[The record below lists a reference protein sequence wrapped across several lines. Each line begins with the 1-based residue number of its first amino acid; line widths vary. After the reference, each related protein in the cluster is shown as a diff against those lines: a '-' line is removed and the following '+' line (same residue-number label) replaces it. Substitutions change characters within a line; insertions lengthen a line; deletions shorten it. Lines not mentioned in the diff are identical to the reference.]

1 MGARTDGR
9 RRRVSCGGGH
19 HGNCAGSGSVTGS
32 GSGSG
37 SGSSSG
43 IGGSGSGSGNLPL
56 HLAWLLIMLGLGAL
70 HLVCALSVFGEG
82 LVYLWLG

>member
-9 RRRVSCGGGH
+9 RRSCSCGGGH
-19 HGNCAGSGSVTGS
+19 HCSCAGSGSVS
-32 GSGSG
+32 GSGRG
-37 SGSSSG
+37 NGSSSG
-43 IGGSGSGSGNLPL
+43 IGGSGTGSGSRNLLL
-56 HLAWLLIMLGLGAL
+56 HLAWYLIRFGLGAL

>member
-9 RRRVSCGGGH
+9 RRSCSCGGGH
-19 HGNCAGSGSVTGS
+19 HGNCAGSGSVN

-43 IGGSGSGSGNLPL
+43 IGGSCSGSGSRNLLL
-56 HLAWLLIMLGLGAL
+56 HLDCFLILFGLGAL
-70 HLVCALSVFGEG
+70 HLVCALSM
-82 LVYLWLG
+82 